1 MSKRNIYLL
10 ELEQGHYFVAA
21 REPGSHFIPM
31 SLELVLQ
38 YGFLKSFAPLRILDQ
53 WPETT
58 PLDLDFHVKK
68 QMAIY
73 GIDKV
78 RGGSYLSAVLE
89 PDQIKVLQREL
100 GIGSRPNVEE
110 TCDESVI
117 KEILTQYENVPL
129 EHLPI
134 IRKRVGL
141 DYAKYLEE
149 CAALSSIKMDF
160 DGERKQID
168 WLLAKCREIA
178 NEPRTS
184 VLYHLLH
191 PKEVELYRQIL
202 RKLHHIYESFMTI
215 YKKSYAA
222 SNDLPVKYPEFV
234 FDDFMYHGHR
244 THLPC
249 SLDNAERMC
258 EAYYLFLTYL
268 ENRYRE
274 MEFDVASWGPSAAWK
289 FPREVYLLS
298 MSSMKKP

>member
-10 ELEQGHYFVAA
+10 ELEQGYYFVVA

-31 SLELVLQ
+31 VLELVLQ

-53 WPETT
+53 WSETT
-58 PLDLDFHVKK
+58 PLDVDYQVKK

-89 PDQIKVLQREL
+89 PEQQKLLECEL
-100 GIGSRPNVEE
+100 GIGSSPNVEE

-129 EHLPI
+129 DHLPI

-149 CAALSSIKMDF
+149 CAAISAIKMDF
-160 DGERKQID
+160 DGERQHVD
-168 WLLAKCREIA
+168 WLLEKCRKIV
-178 NEPRTS
+178 NEPKNS
-184 VLYHLLH
+184 LMYHLLY

-202 RKLHHIYESFMTI
+202 RQLHHIYQTFMTI
-215 YKKSYAA
+215 YKKSYLAT
-222 SNDLPVKYPEFV
+222 DLPIEYPEFV

-244 THLPC
+244 THLPS
-249 SLDNAERMC
+249 SLDKAERIC
-258 EAYYLFLTYL
+258 EAYYFFLTYL

-274 MEFDVASWGPSAAWK
+274 MEFDVASWGPSADWK
-289 FPREVYLLS
+289 FPRELYLLS
-298 MSSMKKP
+298 MSIKKM